1 MNTKYLAKAG
11 IIGALYAVL
20 TIVLAPISFGMFQCR
35 IAEALCV
42 LPCLSGAAVPGLFLG
57 CLAANLITGA
67 PVYDVIFG
75 SIATLLG
82 AWGTL
87 LLSRRKV
94 SKFLLPLPTVLC
106 NAVIVGLVLRY
117 AYQVEAPLAL
127 IMLLVGAGEAVAC
140 YLLGLPLLKL
150 LQQSRFDFMR
160 D

>member
-1 MNTKYLAKAG
+1 MSTKYLAKAG

-20 TIVLAPISFGMFQCR
+20 TIVLAPISYGMFQCR
-35 IAEALCV
+35 ISEALCV
-42 LPCLSGAAVPGLFLG
+42 LPCLTSAAVPGLFLG

-67 PVYDVIFG
+67 PVYDVVFG
-75 SIATLLG
+75 SLATLLG

-87 LLSRRKV
+87 MLSRRNA
-94 SKFLLPLPTVLC
+94 SKYLLPLPTVVC

-117 AYQVEAPLAL
+117 AYGVDAPLPL

-140 YLLGLPLLKL
+140 YLLGLPLLRAL
-150 LQQSRFDFMR
+150 RDQRFDFMK

>member
-35 IAEALCV
+35 ISEALCV
-42 LPCLSGAAVPGLFLG
+42 LPCLTGAAVPGLFLG

-87 LLSRRKV
+87 HLSRRKA
-94 SKFLLPLPTVLC
+94 SKFLIPLPTVLC

-117 AYQVEAPLAL
+117 AYQIQAPLLL

-150 LQQSRFDFMR
+150 LQRSRFDFMR